1 MKRLQDKVAIVSG
14 AGNGIGQAISQIFAE
29 EGAWVLVTDIDAAA
43 AEKTAAGI
51 RQNGGQAE
59 FARVDIGNP
68 EEIERAGKIALDK
81 FGRIDVLCNNA
92 AYIGTW
98 HDVLNATTEEWD
110 GCLHATLLGTQSFTR
125 AVLLSMISQ
134 KRGSIIVISSIQ
146 GLIGAPNSIS
156 YSTVKAGLLG
166 FVRSAACDYGPHNV
180 RVNAIVP
187 GAITVGYSPPEG
199 TPAHTWQINQTFLRR
214 PGLPREVACAA
225 LFLASDES
233 SYVTGAALPVDGGWS
248 AM

>member
-1 MKRLQDKVAIVSG
+1 MGRLQDKVVIVTG

-29 EGAWVLVTDIDAAA
+29 QGAWVLVTDIDAAA
-43 AEKTAAGI
+43 AENTAVGI

-59 FARVDIGNP
+59 FCRVDIGNP
-68 EEIERAGKIALDK
+68 EDIELAAKSALEK

-98 HDVLNATTEEWD
+98 HDVLNATEQEWN
-110 GCLHATLLGTQSFTR
+110 GCLHTTLLGTQNLTR
-125 AVLLSMISQ
+125 AVLPSMISQ
-134 KRGSIIVISSIQ
+134 KRGSIIVISSVQ

-214 PGLPREVACAA
+214 RGLPREVASTA

-233 SYVTGAALPVDGGWS
+233 SYVTGAAWPVDGGWS